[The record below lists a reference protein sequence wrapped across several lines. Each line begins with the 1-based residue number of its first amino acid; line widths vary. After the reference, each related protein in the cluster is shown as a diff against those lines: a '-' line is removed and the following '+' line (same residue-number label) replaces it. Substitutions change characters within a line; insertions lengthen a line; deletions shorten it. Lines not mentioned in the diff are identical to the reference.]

1 MAGMTTSSV
10 KLTRAEQFALLK
22 LKGESSILV
31 SQIDDT
37 PGTDC
42 FGDPVPSLRAF
53 RSLEKKGLC
62 FQTIEEPVELKSLEG
77 EPFMFTF
84 TESIELTEAGEE
96 IALGLLS
103 F

>member
-1 MAGMTTSSV
+1 MMTSSV
-10 KLTRAEQFALLK
+10 KLTRAEQSALLLIK
-22 LKGESSILV
+22 AQSSILV

-37 PGTDC
+37 PSTDC

-62 FQTIEEPVELKSLEG
+62 FQTVEEPVELKTLDG

-84 TESIELTEAGEE
+84 TESIELTDAGEE
-96 IALGLLS
+96 IALGMLRS
-103 F
+103 